1 MAAEK
6 IREIQPGNKPEV
18 YISKYQNSL
27 LQGVITSIVWHLHN
41 KIVYLTRR
49 NVINKLSQHSLNL

>member
-41 KIVYLTRR
+41 
-49 NVINKLSQHSLNL
+49 